1 MYSPKVESE
10 VQEFL
15 FSEFEPEFYRRA
27 RILFNSAVDEK
38 VQMVLEQKS
47 RSKVQKALRERID
60 TNSLMKTRAAKIG
73 RLV

>member
-1 MYSPKVESE
+1 MYSPKLESE

-15 FSEFEPEFYRRA
+15 GSGFEPEFYRRA

-38 VQMVLEQKS
+38 VQMLLEQKS
-47 RSKVQKALRERID
+47 RSKVQKALRERIN
-60 TNSLMKTRAAKIG
+60 TNSLMKTRAAKIA

>member
-1 MYSPKVESE
+1 MYSPKLECE

-15 FSEFEPEFYRRA
+15 ISEFEPEFYRRA

-38 VQMVLEQKS
+38 VQMVLEQNS
-47 RSKVQKALRERID
+47 RLKARNAVRERIN
-60 TNSLMKTRAAKIG
+60 TNSIMKIRAAKIG

>member
-15 FSEFEPEFYRRA
+15 ISEFEPEFYRRA

-38 VQMVLEQKS
+38 VQIVLEQKS
-47 RSKVQKALRERID
+47 RSKVQEVLRERMN
-60 TNSLMKTRAAKIG
+60 TNSLMKTRAAKNG

>member
-15 FSEFEPEFYRRA
+15 ICEFEPEFYRRA
-27 RILFNSAVDEK
+27 RILFNSAIAEK

-47 RSKVQKALRERID
+47 RSKVQKVLRERMDIK
-60 TNSLMKTRAAKIG
+60 SLMKIRAAKIG
-73 RLV
+73 RLL